1 MFKKT
6 VLSICCCLLGFSQ
19 ASNCF
24 ADSIIIKYQS
34 GKTQVI
40 NLDESAKSIYS
51 IQIQTKPLSETNVN
65 EVNQPPAQI
74 TEQSKNSKP
83 PSQPTKAKSSSKV
96 IDVGNGIKIRWVTP
110 NPYGGDY

>member
-6 VLSICCCLLGFSQ
+6 ILFAFFCLLGAAQ

-24 ADSIIIKYQS
+24 GDSIIIKYQS

-40 NLDESAKSIYS
+40 NLEEGAKSIYS
-51 IQIQTKPLSETNVN
+51 MQIQINQSLNETSANKTNEKTPIKTDQAENSNIQKTPQT
-65 EVNQPPAQI
+65 
-74 TEQSKNSKP
+74 
-83 PSQPTKAKSSSKV
+83 KSSSKV

-110 NPYGGDY
+110 NPYGADY